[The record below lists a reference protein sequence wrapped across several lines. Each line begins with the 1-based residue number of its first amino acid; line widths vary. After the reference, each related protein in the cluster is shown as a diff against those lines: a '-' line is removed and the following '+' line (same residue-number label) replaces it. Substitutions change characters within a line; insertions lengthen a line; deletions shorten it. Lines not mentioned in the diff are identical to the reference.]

1 MAKQAKVKKPA
12 IQADKAN
19 TKIYRYL
26 IAFPVLAFLIKMI
39 VMFNLQGGGWYG
51 ADGENY
57 AAGVDGLLNSGFF
70 SEQPKLSYWP
80 AGYPLLLWPL
90 AELTVSKLF
99 YLISIIQSLFFAYA
113 TYFFTATLRKSSLK
127 KFAFI
132 TSLLISFNPT
142 LSLSTLAVGYE
153 APIAAC
159 FMIIIGLTVK
169 LHSADTNE
177 KFWFVITGVAGWFAL
192 AIFMQPRFLLV
203 GVLYFLYWILKT
215 RTLKVLALTLALSG
229 AIMAIG
235 PAIMMYRNSQVID
248 QATIST
254 NLGVTMAIGAGDE
267 TSGGYGRTGPEVPCA
282 PTPPAT
288 AVTDNE
294 KVRCV
299 IEWYLANPVKTI
311 KLSYNKSQ
319 FFWSPW
325 SGPLAEGTMARNP
338 WLKIA
343 PTQNIRKTQDG
354 ANLVNG
360 NFGKAISYL
369 WILGQLILLFWGFIA
384 IRRIGVFEKILS
396 NLVLLPIVVSWLIS
410 IGTIGDHRFRI
421 PTMSLSL
428 FLQAAAFISI
438 RDRTTKAL

>member
-1 MAKQAKVKKPA
+1 MAKQ
-12 IQADKAN
+12 
-19 TKIYRYL
+19 TKINKPLSQSNKAEVKNHRYI
-26 IAFPVLAFLIKMI
+26 IAFPVLALMIKI
-39 VMFNLQGGGWYG
+39 VVMFNIQGGGWYG

-57 AAGVDGLLNSGFF
+57 AAGIDGLLKSGFF
-70 SEQPKLSYWP
+70 SGEPKLSYWP

-99 YLISIIQSLFFAYA
+99 FLISIIQSLFFAYS
-113 TYFFTATLRKSSLK
+113 TYFFSAALRNSSLK
-127 KFAFI
+127 NFAYLTALI
-132 TSLLISFNPT
+132 ISFNPT

-159 FMIIIGLTVK
+159 FMMIIGLTIK
-169 LHSADTNE
+169 LHSADSKDN
-177 KFWFVITGVAGWFAL
+177 FWFAISGVAFWFAL

-203 GVLYFLYWILKT
+203 GALYFLYWILKS
-215 RTLKVLALTLALSG
+215 RTIKVLALSIALSG

-235 PAIMMYRNSQVID
+235 PAIMMYRNLQVID

-267 TSGGYGRTGPEVPCA
+267 ASGGYGRTGPEVPC
-282 PTPPAT
+282 PPKPPAT
-288 AVTDNE
+288 SVTDNE
-294 KVRCV
+294 KVKCV
-299 IEWYLANPVKTI
+299 IEWYLANPIKTVK
-311 KLSYNKSQ
+311 LAYNKSQ

-338 WLKIA
+338 WLKIS
-343 PTQNIRKTQDG
+343 PTQSVRKTQDG

-360 NFGKAISYL
+360 NFGKLVSYL
-369 WILGQLILLFWGFIA
+369 WIIGQLILLVWGYLS
-384 IRRIGVFEKILS
+384 IRKIGVFEKVLS
-396 NLVLLPIVVSWLIS
+396 NLILLPIVVSWLIS

-428 FLQAAAFISI
+428 FLQAVAIIAIK
-438 RDRTTKAL
+438 DRASKVL

>member
-1 MAKQAKVKKPA
+1 MAKQNKKKKPVAPA
-12 IQADKAN
+12 IKADR
-19 TKIYRYL
+19 KIQLYL
-26 IAFPVLAFLIKMI
+26 IAFPALTFVIKMI

-70 SEQPKLSYWP
+70 SEESKLSYWP
-80 AGYPLLLWPL
+80 AGYPLLLWPM

-99 YLISIIQSLFFAYA
+99 YLISIFQSLFFAYA
-113 TYFFTATLRKSSLK
+113 TYFFTINLKCSSLK
-127 KFAFI
+127 KFAFV
-132 TSLLISFNPT
+132 TSLIISFNPT

-159 FMIIIGLTVK
+159 FMMIMGLTIK
-169 LHSADTNE
+169 LHNAEPNN
-177 KFWFVITGVAGWFAL
+177 KFWFTVSGVAGWFAL

-203 GVLYFLYWILKT
+203 GALYFLYWIVKS
-215 RTLKVLALTLALSG
+215 RNIKVLALTLALSG

-248 QATIST
+248 QVTIST

-282 PTPPAT
+282 PKPPAT

-311 KLSYNKSQ
+311 KLAYNKTQ

-343 PTQNIRKTQDG
+343 PTQSIRKTQDG

-360 NFGKAISYL
+360 NFGKLVSYI
-369 WILGQLILLFWGFIA
+369 WILSQLIWLFWGYLV
-384 IRRIGVFEKILS
+384 IRKIGVFEKILS

-428 FLQAAAFISI
+428 FLQAIALKSI
-438 RDRTTKAL
+438 RDRTSKAL

>member
-1 MAKQAKVKKPA
+1 M
-12 IQADKAN
+12 
-19 TKIYRYL
+19 
-26 IAFPVLAFLIKMI
+26 M
-39 VMFNLQGGGWYG
+39 
-51 ADGENY
+51 
-57 AAGVDGLLNSGFF
+57 
-70 SEQPKLSYWP
+70 
-80 AGYPLLLWPL
+80 
-90 AELTVSKLF
+90 
-99 YLISIIQSLFFAYA
+99 
-113 TYFFTATLRKSSLK
+113 
-127 KFAFI
+127 
-132 TSLLISFNPT
+132 
-142 LSLSTLAVGYE
+142 
-153 APIAAC
+153 
-159 FMIIIGLTVK
+159 IIGLTVK

-177 KFWFVITGVAGWFAL
+177 KFWLVMAGVAGWFAL

-203 GVLYFLYWILKT
+203 GALYFLYWILKT
-215 RTLKVLALTLALSG
+215 RTIKVLALTLALSG

-282 PTPPAT
+282 PKPPAT
-288 AVTDNE
+288 AVTDND

-299 IEWYLANPVKTI
+299 IEWYLANPVKTV

-343 PTQNIRKTQDG
+343 PTQSIRKTQDG

-369 WILGQLILLFWGFIA
+369 WILGQLMLLFWGFIA

-421 PTMSLSL
+421 PTMPLSL

-438 RDRTTKAL
+438 REKTTKAL

>member
-1 MAKQAKVKKPA
+1 MAKQTKVKKPA

-57 AAGVDGLLNSGFF
+57 TAGVDGLLNSGFF
-70 SEQPKLSYWP
+70 SEEPKLSYWP

-99 YLISIIQSLFFAYA
+99 YLISIIQTLFFAYA
-113 TYFFTATLRKSSLK
+113 TYFFTTVLRKSSLK
-127 KFAFI
+127 KFAFL
-132 TSLLISFNPT
+132 TSLVISFNPT

-159 FMIIIGLTVK
+159 FMMIIGLTIK

-177 KFWFVITGVAGWFAL
+177 KFWLVMAGVAGWFAL

-203 GVLYFLYWILKT
+203 GALYFLYWIIKT
-215 RTLKVLALTLALSG
+215 RTIKVLALTLALSG

-235 PAIMMYRNSQVID
+235 PAIMIYRNSQVID

-282 PTPPAT
+282 PKSPAT

-294 KVRCV
+294 RVRCV

-325 SGPLAEGTMARNP
+325 SGPLADGTMARNP
-338 WLKIA
+338 WLNIA

-384 IRRIGVFEKILS
+384 IRRIGVFERILS

-438 RDRTTKAL
+438 REKTTKAL

>member
-1 MAKQAKVKKPA
+1 MAKQKKVKKPA
-12 IQADKAN
+12 IQTDKVN
-19 TKIYRYL
+19 VKIFRYL
-26 IAFPVLAFLIKMI
+26 IAFPVLAFFIKMI
-39 VMFNLQGGGWYG
+39 VMFNIQGGGWYG

-70 SEQPKLSYWP
+70 SEEPKLSYWP

-90 AELTVSKLF
+90 AEVTVTKLF
-99 YLISIIQSLFFAYA
+99 YLVSILQSLFFAYA
-113 TYFFTATLRKSSLK
+113 TYFFTAKLQKYTLK
-127 KFAFI
+127 KFAFL
-132 TSLLISFNPT
+132 TSLIISFNPT

-159 FMIIIGLTVK
+159 FMMILGLTLK
-169 LHSADTNE
+169 LNSADTSE
-177 KFWFVITGVAGWFAL
+177 KFWFAIAGVAGWFAL

-215 RTLKVLALTLALSG
+215 RTVKVLALTLALSG

-267 TSGGYGRTGPEVPCA
+267 TSGGYGRTGPEVPCV
-282 PTPPAT
+282 PKPPAT

-299 IEWYLANPVKTI
+299 IAWYLANPTKTL

-319 FFWSPW
+319 YFWSPW

-343 PTQNIRKTQDG
+343 PTQSIRKTQDG

-360 NFGKAISYL
+360 NFGKAISYS
-369 WILGQLILLFWGFIA
+369 WILGQLILLIWGFIA
-384 IRRIGVFEKILS
+384 VRRIGVFEKILS
-396 NLVLLPIVVSWLIS
+396 NLILLPIVVSWLIS

-428 FLQAAAFISI
+428 FLQAAAFVSI

>member
-12 IQADKAN
+12 IQAEKAN
-19 TKIYRYL
+19 TKICRFL

-39 VMFNLQGGGWYG
+39 IMFNLQGGAWYG

-57 AAGVDGLLNSGFF
+57 TAGVDGLLNSGFF
-70 SEQPKLSYWP
+70 SEEPKLSYWP

-99 YLISIIQSLFFAYA
+99 YLISAIQSLFFAYA
-113 TYFFTATLRKSSLK
+113 TYFFTAALRNSSLK
-127 KFAFI
+127 KFPFL
-132 TSLLISFNPT
+132 TSLIISFNPT

-159 FMIIIGLTVK
+159 FMMIIGLTVK
-169 LHSADTNE
+169 LHSTDTNE
-177 KFWFVITGVAGWFAL
+177 KFWLVMAGVAGWFAL

-203 GVLYFLYWILKT
+203 GALYFLYWTIKT
-215 RTLKVLALTLALSG
+215 RTIKVLALTLALSG

-235 PAIMMYRNSQVID
+235 PAVMIYRNSQVID

-282 PTPPAT
+282 PKPPAT
-288 AVTDNE
+288 AVTDNQRV
-294 KVRCV
+294 KCV
-299 IEWYLANPVKTI
+299 IEWYLANPVKTV

-338 WLKIA
+338 WLNIA

-354 ANLVNG
+354 ANLING
-360 NFGKAISYL
+360 SIGKAISYL
-369 WILGQLILLFWGFIA
+369 WILGQLILLFWGYIA
-384 IRRIGVFEKILS
+384 MRRIGVLEKTLS
-396 NLVLLPIVVSWLIS
+396 NLVILPVVVSWLIS

-428 FLQAAAFISI
+428 FLQAAALISI
-438 RDRTTKAL
+438 RDKTTKVL

>member
-1 MAKQAKVKKPA
+1 
-12 IQADKAN
+12 
-19 TKIYRYL
+19 
-26 IAFPVLAFLIKMI
+26 
-39 VMFNLQGGGWYG
+39 
-51 ADGENY
+51 
-57 AAGVDGLLNSGFF
+57 
-70 SEQPKLSYWP
+70 
-80 AGYPLLLWPL
+80 
-90 AELTVSKLF
+90 
-99 YLISIIQSLFFAYA
+99 
-113 TYFFTATLRKSSLK
+113 
-127 KFAFI
+127 
-132 TSLLISFNPT
+132 
-142 LSLSTLAVGYE
+142 
-153 APIAAC
+153 
-159 FMIIIGLTVK
+159 
-169 LHSADTNE
+169 
-177 KFWFVITGVAGWFAL
+177 
-192 AIFMQPRFLLV
+192 
-203 GVLYFLYWILKT
+203 
-215 RTLKVLALTLALSG
+215 VLALTLALSG

-235 PAIMMYRNSQVID
+235 PAIMIYRNSQVID

-282 PTPPAT
+282 PKSPAT

-294 KVRCV
+294 RVRCV

-325 SGPLAEGTMARNP
+325 SGPLADGTMARNP

-360 NFGKAISYL
+360 NIGKAISYL

-384 IRRIGVFEKILS
+384 IRRIGVFEKIFS

-438 RDRTTKAL
+438 REKTTKAL

>member
-1 MAKQAKVKKPA
+1 MAKQAKNKKPV
-12 IQADKAN
+12 IQANKADL
-19 TKIYRYL
+19 KIHRYL
-26 IAFPVLAFLIKMI
+26 LAFPVLAFVIKMI

-57 AAGVDGLLNSGFF
+57 ASGIDGLLTAGFF
-70 SEQPKLSYWP
+70 SEATNLSYWP

-99 YLISIIQSLFFAYA
+99 FLVSFFQSIFFAYA
-113 TYFFTATLRKSSLK
+113 TYFFTAALRKSSLK
-127 KFAFI
+127 KFAFL
-132 TSLLISFNPT
+132 TSLIISFNPT

-153 APIAAC
+153 APVAAC
-159 FMIIIGLTVK
+159 FMMIVGLTIK
-169 LHSADTNE
+169 LHSSHTSE
-177 KFWFVITGVAGWFAL
+177 KFWFVMASIAGWFAL

-203 GVLYFLYWILKT
+203 GALYFLYWIIKT
-215 RTLKVLALTLALSG
+215 RTIKVLALSLALSV

-288 AVTDNE
+288 NVTDNQRV
-294 KVRCV
+294 KCV
-299 IEWYLANPVKTI
+299 IEWYLANPLKTV

-360 NFGKAISYL
+360 NFGKAYSYL
-369 WILGQLILLFWGFIA
+369 WILGQLILLFWGYIA

-396 NLVLLPIVVSWLIS
+396 NIVLLPIVVSWLIS

-428 FLQAAAFISI
+428 FLQAAAFVAI
-438 RDRTTKAL
+438 RDKTTKAF

>member
-57 AAGVDGLLNSGFF
+57 TAGVDGLLTSGFF
-70 SEQPKLSYWP
+70 SEEPKLSYWP

-113 TYFFTATLRKSSLK
+113 TYFFTAALRNSSLK
-127 KFAFI
+127 KFAFL
-132 TSLLISFNPT
+132 TSLIISFNPT

-153 APIAAC
+153 APIASC
-159 FMIIIGLTVK
+159 FMMIIGLTVK
-169 LHSADTNE
+169 LHSADNNE
-177 KFWFVITGVAGWFAL
+177 KFWFVMAGVAGWFAL

-203 GVLYFLYWILKT
+203 GALYFLYWILKT
-215 RTLKVLALTLALSG
+215 RTIKVLALTLALSG

-282 PTPPAT
+282 PKPPAT

-360 NFGKAISYL
+360 NFGKAVSYL

>member
-1 MAKQAKVKKPA
+1 M
-12 IQADKAN
+12 
-19 TKIYRYL
+19 
-26 IAFPVLAFLIKMI
+26 M
-39 VMFNLQGGGWYG
+39 
-51 ADGENY
+51 
-57 AAGVDGLLNSGFF
+57 
-70 SEQPKLSYWP
+70 
-80 AGYPLLLWPL
+80 
-90 AELTVSKLF
+90 
-99 YLISIIQSLFFAYA
+99 
-113 TYFFTATLRKSSLK
+113 
-127 KFAFI
+127 
-132 TSLLISFNPT
+132 
-142 LSLSTLAVGYE
+142 
-153 APIAAC
+153 
-159 FMIIIGLTVK
+159 IIGLTIK

-177 KFWFVITGVAGWFAL
+177 KFWLVMAGVAGWFAL

-203 GVLYFLYWILKT
+203 GALYFLYWIIKT
-215 RTLKVLALTLALSG
+215 RTIKVLALTLALSG

-235 PAIMMYRNSQVID
+235 PAIMIYRNSQVID

-282 PTPPAT
+282 PKSPAT

-294 KVRCV
+294 RVRCV

-325 SGPLAEGTMARNP
+325 SGPLADGTMARNP

-360 NFGKAISYL
+360 NIGKAISYL

-384 IRRIGVFEKILS
+384 IRRIGVFEKIFS

-438 RDRTTKAL
+438 REKTTKAL